1 MKIFLDSANLEEIEK
16 VSKLK
21 VVDGITTNPT
31 LMAKSGTNLS
41 MMKLIKKI
49 CSLISGP
56 VSVEGAA
63 IKKDEMIEEGIGL
76 AKIDKNNVSSSFITR
91 YYFIDPN

>member
-1 MKIFLDSANLEEIEK
+1 MKIFLDSVNLDEIER
-16 VSKLK
+16 VSKFK

-31 LMAKSGTNLS
+31 LMAKSGANLS
-41 MMKLIKKI
+41 ITKLIKKI

-56 VSVEGAA
+56 VSVEGVAL
-63 IKKDEMIEEGIGL
+63 KKDEIIKERIGL

-91 YYFIDPN
+91 YDFIDPN